1 MNLKD
6 YVHSIPDFPKKG
18 ILYRDIQPLLA
29 NPEAFQ
35 TAIQQLAEL
44 IPVTPDFI
52 VGIESR
58 GFIFATA
65 LAMHLNCGIKLVRKK
80 GKLPNPN
87 LVSESYNLEYGT
99 DTLEMVCADTEN
111 QTCILV
117 DDVLATGG
125 TLNASE
131 KVVQKAGYTLMGKL
145 CLLDIGL
152 IEDKTIKSI
161 IRYES

>member
-6 YVHSIPDFPKKG
+6 YINTIPDFPKKG

-29 NPEAFQ
+29 HPEAFKNAVYQ
-35 TAIQQLAEL
+35 MAQL

-58 GFIFATA
+58 GFVFATA

-80 GKLPNPN
+80 GKLPNAN
-87 LVSESYNLEYGT
+87 LVSEMYALEYGT
-99 DTLEMVCADTEN
+99 DTLEMVFSESKN
-111 QTCILV
+111 QTCVLV

-125 TLNASE
+125 TLNAAE
-131 KVVQKAGYTLMGKL
+131 KVVEKAGYVLLGKL

-152 IEDKTIKSI
+152 IQDKTIQCI